1 MRSRT
6 KPGCFA
12 TSSRR
17 VDVGIPDYVYE
28 SADGTFAGY
37 PLLAGRSST
46 PPRSAGYAVRPVETG
61 GVRLEVG
68 VDAHVRESA
77 LFGGTDKGVM
87 ARASIGW

>member
-1 MRSRT
+1 ARERSQAASL
-6 KPGCFA
+6 PPAEGS
-12 TSSRR
+12 TSAFPTTSTSRR
-17 VDVGIPDYVYE
+17 TARSPATRC
-28 SADGTFAGY
+28 SPAG
-37 PLLAGRSST
+37 SST